1 MALYY
6 HVRYTEIRD
15 RYPNLHAHLI
25 PRTTTTDA
33 RPRPPLGPSLGRR
46 GRRYLRKR
54 AFIFPPPFFMRCC
67 THKAGSYWIQI
78 WRSYLTLKELALFRS
93 PIGNW
98 WERRYTIPNGRA
110 RAGITEKGVLSCWVT
125 SSIVLYTQSDLPC
138 NSSLT
143 RCT

>member
-1 MALYY
+1 MQHEPDIAN
-6 HVRYTEIRD
+6 I
-15 RYPNLHAHLI
+15 HAHHARDVPGDP
-25 PRTTTTDA
+25 PRH
-33 RPRPPLGPSLGRR
+33 PLLHSSVGRTVGGR
-46 GRRYLRKR
+46 ERRYLRKR

-138 NSSLT
+138 NSSFT